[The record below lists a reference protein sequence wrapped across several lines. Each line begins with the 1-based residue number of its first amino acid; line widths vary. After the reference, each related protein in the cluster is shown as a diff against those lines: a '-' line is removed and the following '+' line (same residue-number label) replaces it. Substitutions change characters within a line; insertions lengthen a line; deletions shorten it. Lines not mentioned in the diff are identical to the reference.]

1 MTKSGFYKF
10 ILRLMIIIFSAFA
23 IFCSENI
30 LSVLIEVVSVIFI
43 YKFILSVFGFIIKTS
58 LFDEKGDFYRF
69 EMKIKKVFA
78 SIFSILILGNFT
90 FMEITDIFDFLN
102 HNIHHDIIYIVIRA
116 LFISVGLTLLN
127 FVCHDS
133 NEIL

>member
-30 LSVLIEVVSVIFI
+30 LSVLIEAVSVIFI

-69 EMKIKKVFA
+69 
-78 SIFSILILGNFT
+78 
-90 FMEITDIFDFLN
+90 
-102 HNIHHDIIYIVIRA
+102 
-116 LFISVGLTLLN
+116 
-127 FVCHDS
+127 
-133 NEIL
+133 